1 MFPHGM
7 GRFWHAHRRGHGEGF
22 AGGHG
27 HGHGF
32 GMHGGHGDDGGAF
45 GVRRPLRFLA
55 YRLELEPEQTAEL
68 ARILDDLKTERAQ
81 VAVDE
86 RRAVSAFAEAISGET
101 LDAAR
106 LAEAGA
112 ARVAGAERLRG
123 AVTAALGKIHALLDP
138 EQRKQL
144 AFLVRTGAVQF

>member
-1 MFPHGM
+1 MFPHRM
-7 GRFWHAHRRGHGEGF
+7 GGFWHAHGRGEGF
-22 AGGHG
+22 GRG

-32 GMHGGHGDDGGAF
+32 GMHGGHGDDGGTF

-55 YRLELEPEQTAEL
+55 YRLELDPEHTAEL
-68 ARILDDLKTERAQ
+68 ARVLDDLKTERAQ

-86 RRAVSAFAEAISGET
+86 RRTVSAFADALAGET
-101 LDAAR
+101 LDSAR

-112 ARVAGAERLRG
+112 SRVAGAERLRA
-123 AVTAALGKIHALLDP
+123 AVATALTRIHALITP